1 MKERELEG
9 PVVKKGEGEARNR
22 CGERKGRAIGSGK

>member
-9 PVVKKGEGEARNR
+9 PVVKKGEWEISHNY
-22 CGERKGRAIGSGK
+22 GERKGKVIG